1 MKMPI
6 IALGRQ
12 FGSGGREIG
21 KRLAEKLNIRCY
33 DRELITLAAQ
43 KAELREELF
52 AGREEKAPNPWLFTG
67 VYEGGPQVRKGQ
79 PAEDIL
85 FEMQSQVI
93 LELAQKDPCIIVGRC
108 ADAILKSAGIPVISL
123 FICAPFGDRIRRRME
138 IEGLGPKEA
147 EDTIR
152 KIDKQRKKYYDTYT
166 GRNWGVP
173 EVRRIRNMKMPI
185 IALGRQF
192 GSGGRE
198 IGKRLAEK
206 LNIRCYDRE
215 LITLAAQ
222 KAELREELFA
232 GREEKAPNPWLF
244 TGVYEGG
251 PQVRK
256 GQPAEDILFEMQS
269 QVILE
274 LAQKDPCIIVGRCAD
289 AILKSAGIPVISLFI
304 CAPFGDRIRRRMEIE
319 GLGPKEAEDT
329 IRKID
334 KQRKKYYDT
343 YTGRN
348 WGVPENYDFCINSS
362 VMGIEETAE
371 HIITWTR
378 GNW

>member
-108 ADAILKSAGIPVISL
+108 ADAILKSAGI
-123 FICAPFGDRIRRRME
+123 
-138 IEGLGPKEA
+138 
-147 EDTIR
+147 
-152 KIDKQRKKYYDTYT
+152 
-166 GRNWGVP
+166 
-173 EVRRIRNMKMPI
+173 
-185 IALGRQF
+185 
-192 GSGGRE
+192 
-198 IGKRLAEK
+198 
-206 LNIRCYDRE
+206 
-215 LITLAAQ
+215 
-222 KAELREELFA
+222 
-232 GREEKAPNPWLF
+232 
-244 TGVYEGG
+244 
-251 PQVRK
+251 
-256 GQPAEDILFEMQS
+256 
-269 QVILE
+269 
-274 LAQKDPCIIVGRCAD
+274 
-289 AILKSAGIPVISLFI
+289 
-304 CAPFGDRIRRRMEIE
+304 
-319 GLGPKEAEDT
+319 GPKEAEDT